1 MSQPSRG
8 HQRRRDAQHIASGCR
23 PDGNADAIGQHTGPS
38 QLCVL
43 PPAFRG
49 IDRRRR
55 RLGSGFCNWQ
65 WQLYTNGDQRGAL
78 DHHHR
83 WGKRHRQRCC
93 YVHGRVEHRRR
104 SNGYLQYRRLGVHRY
119 ARGTTGTTDTAAP
132 AKLLVFDCAEQ
143 SVHRRCRRHGLDD
156 NDFDICRM
164 RMDGVEPVSWITLTS
179 AANGS
184 GPGTVTF
191 NAGANNG
198 NARSGNLT
206 VAGQTFTVNQAAAP
220 PTCSFSIS
228 PGNQSIGA
236 NGGMGVTVAVSTSA
250 GCAWTAKSN
259 VAWMTLIS
267 GASGSGAGTVTFSVA
282 ANTTSARNGTLTIAG
297 QTFTVNQASGC
308 TYSIKPDESI
318 DQRPWRRRYA
328 SRGVGGGWLQL
339 DGHEQ
344 RLVDHGHYRSDGER
358 QRHGPVQCGCQQW
371 QEKDRYA
378 NDCRSYVHGRSGQ
391 ELGRARRA
399 PVTR

>member
-1 MSQPSRG
+1 
-8 HQRRRDAQHIASGCR
+8 
-23 PDGNADAIGQHTGPS
+23 
-38 QLCVL
+38 
-43 PPAFRG
+43 
-49 IDRRRR
+49 
-55 RLGSGFCNWQ
+55 
-65 WQLYTNGDQRGAL
+65 
-78 DHHHR
+78 
-83 WGKRHRQRCC
+83 
-93 YVHGRVEHRRR
+93 
-104 SNGYLQYRRLGVHRY
+104 
-119 ARGTTGTTDTAAP
+119 
-132 AKLLVFDCAEQ
+132 
-143 SVHRRCRRHGLDD
+143 
-156 NDFDICRM
+156 M

-308 TYSIKPDESI
+308 TYSINPTSQSI
-318 DQRPWRRRYA
+318 
-328 SRGVGGGWLQL
+328 S
-339 DGHEQ
+339 
-344 RLVDHGHYRSDGER
+344 DHGGA
-358 QRHGPVQCGCQQW
+358 GTPVAVSAAAGCSW
-371 QEKDRYA
+371 TATSNDSWITVTTGATGNGNGTVRFNVAA
-378 NDCRSYVHGRSGQ
+378 NSGKKRTGTLTIAGRTFTADQ
-391 ELGRARRA
+391 DKN
-399 PVTR
+399 